1 MVQSLVHFAGESF
14 SVYNAVLAII
24 RGKSLPPPPPIP
36 TVNVNSHLCFHIV
49 NPLKIFPFAVLIKY

>member
-24 RGKSLPPPPPIP
+24 RGKSLPPIP